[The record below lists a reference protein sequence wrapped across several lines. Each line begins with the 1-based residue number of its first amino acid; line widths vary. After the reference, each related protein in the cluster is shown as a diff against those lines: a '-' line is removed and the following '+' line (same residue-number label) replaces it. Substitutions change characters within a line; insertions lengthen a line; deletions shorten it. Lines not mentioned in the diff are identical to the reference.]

1 MLFYFCQIVFASIL
15 GAIGQVFFKIGSKA
29 FDGGLLQIFIAFLT
43 NKFLFFGLVLYGIST
58 LIYVTTLRHVSLS
71 IAYPTIATSYI
82 TVVFLSH
89 FFLGESLSI
98 YKILGSVI
106 ILIGVCVLWI
116 K

>member
-1 MLFYFCQIVFASIL
+1 MLFYFTQIVLASIL
-15 GAIGQVFFKIGSKA
+15 GAVGQVFFKIGSKA
-29 FDGGLLQIFIAFLT
+29 FTGSFVQIFVAFLT
-43 NKFLFFGLVLYGIST
+43 NKFLFFGLILYGIST
-58 LIYVTTLRHVSLS
+58 LVYVTTLRHISLS

-89 FFLGESLSI
+89 FFLGENLSV
-98 YKILGSVI
+98 YKILGSVM